1 MMDEKRE
8 LKKRI
13 EASNFAE
20 NNGAMIRFIN
30 ILDGDWIRLATI
42 KTALPEFSEA
52 EFWDSLTYLQKE
64 GYIDI
69 LYCSAQQLIDA
80 RRADPKKCDVSLT
93 AKGIRLA
100 RYIDTD
106 PAVLV

>member
-20 NNGAMIRFIN
+20 NNGAMIRVIN

-42 KTALPEFSEA
+42 K
-52 EFWDSLTYLQKE
+52 
-64 GYIDI
+64 
-69 LYCSAQQLIDA
+69 
-80 RRADPKKCDVSLT
+80 RRCRSSPKLNF
-93 AKGIRLA
+93 GIRLPICKKKDTSTSFTA
-100 RYIDTD
+100 R
-106 PAVLV
+106 PSS

>member
-20 NNGAMIRFIN
+20 NNGAMIRVIN

-64 GYIDI
+64 GYIV
-69 LYCSAQQLIDA
+69 YCSAQQLIDA

>member
-20 NNGAMIRFIN
+20 NNGAMIRVIN

-52 EFWDSLTYLQKE
+52 EFWDSLTYLQKK
-64 GYIDI
+64 GSVSRGTSIQTRRCW
-69 LYCSAQQLIDA
+69 CSHEAESEQAQAWQD
-80 RRADPKKCDVSLT
+80 R
-93 AKGIRLA
+93 
-100 RYIDTD
+100 
-106 PAVLV
+106 